1 MTGHIMPAGLAATV
15 PLVRDV
21 PRAAVAGGSGVG
33 AFGNAPLSDAQ
44 TAKIWKAAQDFE
56 ASAIG
61 QLLAP
66 MFDTVDTAN
75 GAFGGG
81 SAEDAWKPMLVDAIG
96 KQIAA
101 HGGFGLAA
109 PIYAALLRVQE
120 GKRT

>member
-1 MTGHIMPAGLAATV
+1 MPAVVAATV

-21 PRAAVAGGSGVG
+21 PRAAAGRSAVGVLGSSSPG
-33 AFGNAPLSDAQ
+33 DAQ
-44 TAKIWKAAQDFE
+44 NAKIWKAAQDFE

-61 QLLAP
+61 QFLAP

-81 SAEDAWKPMLVDAIG
+81 SAEEAWKPMLVNAIG

-109 PIYAALLRVQE
+109 PIFAALLRAQE

>member
-1 MTGHIMPAGLAATV
+1 MAGSIMPAVAAASV
-15 PLVRDV
+15 PVVRAL
-21 PRAAVAGGSGVG
+21 PRAAATGGSMVG
-33 AFGNAPLSDAQ
+33 ASGGAPLDDAQ

-61 QLLAP
+61 QFLAP

-81 SAEDAWKPMLVDAIG
+81 SAEEAWKPMLVDAIG

-101 HGGFGLAA
+101 QGGFGLAA

>member
-1 MTGHIMPAGLAATV
+1 MAGSIMPAVAAASV
-15 PLVRDV
+15 PVVRAL
-21 PRAAVAGGSGVG
+21 PRAAAGVSGTTG
-33 AFGNAPLSDAQ
+33 GAPLDDAQ

-61 QLLAP
+61 QFLAP

-81 SAEDAWKPMLVDAIG
+81 SAEEAWKPMLVDAIG

-101 HGGFGLAA
+101 QGGFGLAA